1 MDNYK
6 EMYTHRISIGTCS
19 LVFFTDKYFEY
30 RVVEFGFHKKEKT
43 KVHLTTIQ
51 ETPKLENTLILLP
64 EVWL

>member
-19 LVFFTDKYFEY
+19 LVFFTDKYLEY

-43 KVHLTTIQ
+43 KVDLTTIQ
-51 ETPKLENTLILLP
+51 ETSDPLNWKIL
-64 EVWL
+64 